1 MKNTIFRPLLLNCA
15 AAKFLIWDKSYMYFI
30 LGLMTSD
37 NLKSKIECLEKQK
50 SRLSVMTSQELSEIT
65 GLTLHKHPA
74 YT

>member
-1 MKNTIFRPLLLNCA
+1 
-15 AAKFLIWDKSYMYFI
+15 MYFV

-74 YT
+74 YSIDYLEMLFIILLETMW